1 MGSKPNNSPKI
12 IAAIPAFNAER
23 YIGSIVLKTRRYVDY
38 RFRFLFVNVD
48 KGNFVAQLSQAGC
61 HDNADIARTYY
72 GKLSFSPRFFIKVVK
87 VLDGLCQAIA

>member
-1 MGSKPNNSPKI
+1 MGLKPNNSPKI

-23 YIGSIVLKTRRYVDY
+23 YIGSIVLKTRRCVDY

-61 HDNADIARTYY
+61 HDNTGIARTYY
-72 GKLSFSPRFFIKVVK
+72 ETLIFSPLLYQGR
-87 VLDGLCQAIA
+87 QST